1 MDAALPSSRRL
12 PSSTAFDSPARP
24 SVDSQLGTTSSI
36 SSRRQSADLATPS
49 SSGRSYSADVGTP
62 TASSRNYGADLANTS
77 FSDRRWNADLD
88 PEVYSAGQSLASIL
102 NNPHLGKTGVYGSDA
117 SWGGWFFP
125 SSASDIPENITS
137 MPGKPIPDSSKA
149 DFQPYLDAISDA
161 YGRFA
166 DVREHSN
173 WEKTSNQDSGAS
185 INDSLSGEGLAQG
198 EGLVAC
204 LREIPSLYFK
214 EDFALEDGSTF
225 QVACPYS
232 SIPQN
237 MMLQEKLSHYLDII
251 EVHLVREIEARSE
264 SFYEA
269 QGQLEGLNSEI
280 VQACAQIKELKAVV
294 ELSEIHVVES
304 AQHVQKLNQQREMLL
319 TLHRKLNLMSY
330 VNQALGD
337 LPLLVAAADC
347 GGALDV
353 IDVLQNLLE
362 SGELVGFHSFR
373 HLGNRLTSFME
384 SVNSMLAADFVR
396 IAIQGTKD
404 LESSVILQ
412 KFKKRDFAFVMSAKE
427 DFWMEEMKGREDD
440 GTELRDQLLPLVIG
454 LLRTSKLPAVLRIY
468 RDTLIT
474 DIKAAIKVVVA
485 ELLQVLVSRPLDTDT
500 SPNERQSDMEGG
512 LSLASKLRSLTAE
525 SFVQLLMGVFDV
537 IQVRLLRAAEIRKLI
552 EHIVGGLQ
560 GSYAEA
566 AVAAAFASGA
576 AAAAAAEAAAEAAQE
591 VQMPSAF
598 PVQSEKLTS
607 SQGASFKPGF
617 EAPSPTTIS
626 RNFRA
631 DVLRENTESVC
642 SACHA
647 AHERWAK
654 LLGVR
659 ALIHPKLRLH
669 EFRSIHDITQVFMLA
684 TEKIGGRYASS
695 IRGTM
700 HSQSK
705 AFVDNQHSL
714 KMSKINAL
722 LEQES
727 WVSMDAPDE
736 FQAIVDM
743 LTHNDISKTENF
755 SVEEVADTDGSSISN
770 AISNENLSAVMKD
783 EPSEAGS
790 VIAIEGSLT
799 SVDSAGTTE
808 LKTHVNSQAIGQL
821 DGAER
826 TFSGDGAAFQPHQES
841 DGVANGGELKNSK
854 VRSGAQTDDG
864 ADAISKIKKS
874 RDKPNARTLQIR
886 GVKYHMVNSGLIL
899 VKLTSEYLE
908 IVNALPSL
916 ASEIVHRVSE
926 LLKLFNGRTCQLVL
940 GAGAMQVS
948 GLKSITAKHL
958 ALASQNIGFFC
969 ALIPDLKRLLAVHI
983 PDTRKMLL
991 FTEIDHVAQD
1001 YKVHKDEIHLKL
1013 VQIMKERLMAHLRT
1027 LPQIVET
1034 WIKLDDS
1041 DTQPSQFARALTKEV
1056 GVLHRVLSP
1065 ILLEADVCFIF
1076 TRVVSLFHSM
1086 LTESFSKLD
1095 LSSSPVKQR
1104 LYFDIQHILTCM
1116 RGLPSDAVD
1125 ERGVQRPGE
1134 LDRFLQQKALWQ
1146 SEEAENLPHALPFKR
1161 HVPYGS
1167 ERRAR
1172 TCL

>member
-1 MDAALPSSRRL
+1 MDALPSSRRL
-12 PSSTAFDSPARP
+12 PSVKAFDPSVRP
-24 SVDSQLGTTSSI
+24 SAEAQLATSSFL
-36 SSRRQSADLATPS
+36 SRRQSADLATPS
-49 SSGRSYSADVGTP
+49 FSGRSYSSDLGTP
-62 TASSRNYGADLANTS
+62 TFSSRNHGVDLATPS
-77 FSDRRWNADLD
+77 FSDKKRGADLD

-102 NNPHLGKTGVYGSDA
+102 NNPHFGKAGVYGSDA
-117 SWGGWFFP
+117 SWGGWFFSSSTNDALDTVP
-125 SSASDIPENITS
+125 ST
-137 MPGKPIPDSSKA
+137 PGKPIPDISKA
-149 DFQPYLDAISDA
+149 DFQPYLDSILDA

-173 WEKTSNQDSGAS
+173 WEKNANQDSGAT
-185 INDSLSGEGLAQG
+185 IKDTISGEGIVQG

-269 QGQLEGLNSEI
+269 QGQLEGLNNEI
-280 VQACAQIKELKAVV
+280 IQACEQIKELKGVV
-294 ELSEIHVVES
+294 ELSEVHVVES
-304 AQHVQKLNQQREMLL
+304 AQRIQSLSQQRETLL
-319 TLHRKLNLMSY
+319 SLHRRLNLMSY

-396 IAIQGTKD
+396 VAIHGTKD
-404 LESSVILQ
+404 LEASVIIQ
-412 KFKKRDFAFVMSAKE
+412 KFKKRDFSYIVNAKE
-427 DFWMEEMKGREDD
+427 DFLLEEKKEREDD
-440 GTELRDQLLPLVIG
+440 ESGLRDQLLPLVIG

-474 DIKAAIKVVVA
+474 DIKAAIKVVVG
-485 ELLQVLVSRPLDTDT
+485 ELLPVLVSKPVDTDAQ
-500 SPNERQSDMEGG
+500 PGDRQSDIEGG

-525 SFVQLLMGVFDV
+525 SFVQLLIGVFDV
-537 IQVRLLRAAEIRKLI
+537 IQVRLMRAAEIRKLI
-552 EHIVGGLQ
+552 EQIIGGLQ

-591 VQMPSAF
+591 GQKQSVF
-598 PVQSEKLTS
+598 PVQSEKS
-607 SQGASFKPGF
+607 SSSYGASFNPGF

-631 DVLRENTESVC
+631 DVLRENTETVC

-659 ALIHPKLRLH
+659 ALIHPKLRLQ
-669 EFRSIHDITQVFMLA
+669 EFRSIHNITQVFMLA

-695 IRGTM
+695 IRGTL

-705 AFVDNQHSL
+705 AFVDVQHSS
-714 KMSKINAL
+714 KMSKINAV
-722 LEQES
+722 LEQET

-736 FQAIVDM
+736 FQAILDTF
-743 LTHNDISKTENF
+743 THSELVHME
-755 SVEEVADTDGSSISN
+755 SLPPEEAADTDSSSN
-770 AISNENLSAVMKD
+770 AGVVGDETISAESKEQPFEAKNL
-783 EPSEAGS
+783 
-790 VIAIEGSLT
+790 ILREGSL
-799 SVDSAGTTE
+799 
-808 LKTHVNSQAIGQL
+808 NSEMLGNLGGSQ
-821 DGAER
+821 R
-826 TFSGDGAAFQPHQES
+826 TLSGDVTTFQPSHQEV
-841 DGVANGGELKNSK
+841 DGVANGVESK
-854 VRSGAQTDDG
+854 VPKARSNAQAEDG
-864 ADAISKIKKS
+864 AGTDASIKGKKG
-874 RDKPNARTLQIR
+874 RDKPIARTLQIR
-886 GVKYHMVNSGLIL
+886 GVKFHMVNSGLIL
-899 VKLTSEYLE
+899 VKLISEYVE

-916 ASEIVHRVSE
+916 AAEIVHRVSE
-926 LLKLFNGRTCQLVL
+926 LFKLFNGRTCQLVL
-940 GAGAMQVS
+940 GAGAMQIS

-958 ALASQNIGFFC
+958 ALASQSISFFH

-983 PDTRKMLL
+983 PDTRKLLL

-1027 LPQIVET
+1027 LPQIAET
-1034 WIKLDDS
+1034 WVKSDDQ

-1065 ILLEADVCFIF
+1065 ILLEADVYFIF
-1076 TRVVSLFHSM
+1076 TRVVALFHSQ
-1086 LTESFSKLD
+1086 LAESFSKLD
-1095 LSSSPVKQR
+1095 LSSSSVKQR
-1104 LYFDIQHILTCM
+1104 LYYDIQHILVCM
-1116 RGLPSDAVD
+1116 RGLPSEAVD

-1134 LDRFLQQKALWQ
+1134 LDQFLQQRYENVR
-1146 SEEAENLPHALPFKR
+1146 EE
-1161 HVPYGS
+1161 
-1167 ERRAR
+1167 
-1172 TCL
+1172 